1 MDDFEQFLKNQ
12 PLRAVP
18 PEWRSEILA
27 AASQGGRKEI
37 ALPAWRGWLWPSPY
51 AWGALAAVWVVILG
65 LNIASQR
72 EMDRNRPRGPMPTE
86 QEMVAMFSEYRLE
99 LEEFS
104 SVAQPRPAALPIK
117 QPDAPGAWLEYR
129 EPEADKV
136 CVQTKRAQ
144 QDCAPTIR
152 AMRDSVLT

>member
-18 PEWRSEILA
+18 PEWRGEILA
-27 AASQGGRKEI
+27 AAAKGGRKETTVSG
-37 ALPAWRGWLWPSPY
+37 WRGWLWPSPY

-72 EMDRNRPRGPMPTE
+72 EMSRTMPRGPMPSE
-86 QEMVAMFSEYRLE
+86 QEMVAALTAYRRE

-104 SVAQPRPAALPIK
+104 TMAKAPRPTALPILK
-117 QPDAPGAWLEYR
+117 PDSPGAWLERR
-129 EPEADKV
+129 EPEAA
-136 CVQTKRAQ
+136 TLA
-144 QDCAPTIR
+144 
-152 AMRDSVLT
+152 